1 MRAAQLLVRTA
12 GELLITGGGF
22 VLLFLVWQLV
32 WTDVVADRAQA
43 RTTDAL
49 VEQWDAAVQAGPDG
63 GDPLGVPGA
72 DPTLVSPEGDATT
85 VPVQPVLAALP
96 STALAVL
103 RVPEFGNDYAV
114 PVLEGTTAEVLKEGI
129 GRYTG
134 SADAGEVGNFALAGH
149 RTTYGAPF
157 NPIAELDLG
166 DRVVVETAGSYYVY
180 RVVDTLIVDPS
191 EISVIAPVPGRP
203 GETPV
208 EAYLTMTSCHP
219 MFSARQRYIVHA
231 VLESTSVR
239 SDGPPVA
246 LTP

>member
-1 MRAAQLLVRTA
+1 MRAAQLVVRTV
-12 GELLITGGGF
+12 GELMITSGGL

-32 WTDVVADRAQA
+32 WTDVVADRSQA

-49 VEQWDAAVQAGPDG
+49 VEQWDADAQAAPLE
-63 GDPLGVPGA
+63 PLGD
-72 DPTLVSPEGDATT
+72 DPTLVAPGDEAST
-85 VPVQPVLAALP
+85 PLAEPVLAALP
-96 STALAVL
+96 SAALAVL
-103 RVPEFGNDYAV
+103 HVPEFGNDYAV

-166 DRVVVETAGSYYVY
+166 DPVVVETADAYYVY
-180 RVVDTLIVDPS
+180 TVVDTLIVDPN
-191 EISVIAPVPGRP
+191 EVSVIAPVPGRP
-203 GETPV
+203 GETPT

-219 MFSARQRYIVHA
+219 MYSARQRYIVHA
-231 VLESTSVR
+231 VLESTSAR
-239 SDGPPVA
+239 AEGPPAA

>member
-1 MRAAQLLVRTA
+1 MRAVRILVRTA
-12 GELLITGGGF
+12 GELMITSGGL
-22 VLLFLVWQLV
+22 VLLFLAWQLV
-32 WTDVVADRAQA
+32 WTDVVADRSQS
-43 RTTDAL
+43 RTADAL
-49 VEQWDAAVQAGPDG
+49 VEQWDAGLQAAPDG
-63 GDPLGVPGA
+63 GPPLDVPGD
-72 DPTLVSPEGDATT
+72 DPTLAASGVETAAAAQPGLAT
-85 VPVQPVLAALP
+85 LP
-96 STALAVL
+96 SEAFAIL
-103 RVPEFGNDYAV
+103 RVPEFGDDYAV

-134 SADAGEVGNFALAGH
+134 SAGAGEVGNFALAGH

-166 DRVVVETAGSYYVY
+166 DPVVVETAGAYYVY

-191 EISVIAPVPGRP
+191 EVSVIAPVPGRP
-203 GETPV
+203 GETPT

-231 VLESTSVR
+231 VLETTSAR
-239 SDGPPVA
+239 ADGPPVA

>member
-1 MRAAQLLVRTA
+1 MKAVRILVRTA
-12 GELLITGGGF
+12 GELMITSGGL

-32 WTDVVADRAQA
+32 WTDVVADRSQS
-43 RTTDAL
+43 RTADAL
-49 VEQWDAAVQAGPDG
+49 VEQWDAGAQAAPLQAI
-63 GDPLGVPGA
+63 GD
-72 DPTLVSPEGDATT
+72 DPTLVAPGDDATT
-85 VPVQPVLAALP
+85 PPEEPVLAALP
-96 STALAVL
+96 SEALAVL
-103 RVPEFGNDYAV
+103 RVPEFGDEYAV

-134 SADAGEVGNFALAGH
+134 SADAGEVGNYALAGH

-166 DRVVVETAGSYYVY
+166 DPVVVETADAYYVY

-191 EISVIAPVPGRP
+191 DVSVIAPVPGRP
-203 GETPV
+203 GETPT

-219 MFSARQRYIVHA
+219 MYSARQRYIVHA
-231 VLESTSVR
+231 VLESTSAR
-239 SDGPPVA
+239 ADGPPAA